1 MSNRANIAY
10 HITDQI
16 PSSIKDSNTNH
27 RIVGKVYEDEIL
39 ITTAEILALYTTPKV
54 LVAAPGAGKV
64 LQFISAV
71 GFLDFN
77 TAAYTTRGILTVKCH
92 TTAVSDPC
100 AAAALVQQADDCYEE
115 INKLSTEVELV
126 VNKPLNLY
134 CDTGNPVVGD
144 SPIRMKVMYR
154 VLDFN

>member
-1 MSNRANIAY
+1 MGADRANIGY
-10 HITDQI
+10 HLREQI
-16 PSSIKDSNTNH
+16 PGDNRNLM
-27 RIVGKVYEDEIL
+27 GKIYEDEIT
-39 ITTAEILALYTTPKV
+39 ITSAEILALYTTPKE
-54 LVAAPGAGKV
+54 LVPAPGANKV
-64 LQFISAV
+64 LQFESAV

-77 TAAYTTRGILTVKCH
+77 TTAYATAGILTVKNY

-100 AAAALVQQADDCYEE
+100 DAADLVAQVDDCYLE

-134 CDTGNPVVGD
+134 CDTANPTAGD

-154 VLDFN
+154 ILDFS